1 MSRMVVIFSLVLEVV
16 GRLLVGVVAG
26 GSLHRC
32 DELEC
37 QNKATYFLLPL
48 FLVLGECGG
57 SFG

>member
-1 MSRMVVIFSLVLEVV
+1 MVVIFSLVLEVV

-26 GSLHRC
+26 VSLHRC